1 MTSENDRPTTGDAKR
16 LVLFDLDGVL
26 LDSRDNMERSWKQVR
41 ERLGVTVEFDKYFAE
56 IGRPFGV
63 IMQRLG
69 LGDRAEEIEE
79 VFRMASMENLSVA
92 RFYPGAVAT
101 LTDLRAAK
109 VKMGIVTSK
118 DKYRTNAILA
128 MLPVSFASV
137 RTPDPAVR
145 GKPAPDHLLAAM
157 VEVGVD
163 PAETL
168 YIGDMEADHEAALR
182 AGVDYVH
189 AAWGYGSAPEDG
201 SSIVSEFGELAAIV
215 LGGDTGE
222 ERGS

>member
-101 LTDLRAAK
+101 LTDLRAAQ

-157 VEVGVD
+157 VEVGAD

-168 YIGDMEADHEAALR
+168 YIGDMAADHEAAQR

-201 SSIVSEFGELAAIV
+201 SSIVSEFSELAAIV
-215 LGGDTGE
+215 LGGHSGQ
-222 ERGS
+222 GSAS